1 MCCPIGKNKPLNNGV
16 VMAKKKKEETMED
29 IIDRIDEDLQK
40 LRDKVWDMESDDKV
54 EDDDDFEDEDESD
67 EDEE

>member
-1 MCCPIGKNKPLNNGV
+1 MP
-16 VMAKKKKEETMED
+16 KKKKEETMED

-54 EDDDDFEDEDESD
+54 EDESD

>member
-1 MCCPIGKNKPLNNGV
+1 MP
-16 VMAKKKKEETMED
+16 KKKKDETMED

-54 EDDDDFEDEDESD
+54 EDDDDFENEDESEED
-67 EDEE
+67 EDDE